1 MIAVDISTQPEGNS
15 ANDTLQILLQ
25 TFAIMGK
32 SINQHELRE
41 ADIVVRPS
49 LMGLKSADFSARQ
62 RAIDAGRAAMLA
74 ALPARFADV
83 LMQLLSRLE
92 SSALFTE
99 ESCSFSRHDL
109 LDSLQLWLD
118 KAAQTLAAPARS

>member
-1 MIAVDISTQPEGNS
+1 MNTPHPDAGAEPSLALTQLH
-15 ANDTLQILLQ
+15 ALQ
-25 TFAIMGK
+25 TALTRLRRDELGTSAFA
-32 SINQHELRE
+32 EL
-41 ADIVVRPS
+41 AQAQQV
-49 LMGLKSADFSARQ
+49 L
-62 RAIDAGRAAMLA
+62 LA

-99 ESCSFSRHDL
+99 ESCSFSRQDL

-118 KAAQTLAAPARS
+118 KAAQTLAAAQLRG